1 MANDSAQPVSSSGR
15 KHERPILV
23 LGCPR
28 SGTTLLRLMLNAHP
42 RLAIPPETRFVL
54 PVYFGRR
61 RFGDLREAENR
72 RKLAEFL
79 TGKPALRFADHDTD
93 PAATT
98 AAIIDAPG
106 TVGSALAAVFAQ
118 YAARF
123 DKPRWGD
130 KLPTYIEHVRPLL
143 QMFPDAHLIHVI
155 RDGRDCVGS
164 LKRQEWSKRS
174 TPDAIGVWNRAVD
187 YGNKA
192 RAWVPASQW
201 HEIRY
206 EELVADPE
214 VKLQELCR
222 FLDEDFVDDMLE
234 PAKVGASAM
243 PSRKSFHGL
252 LAGAVTT
259 QSVGGWQKHL
269 EPWEANLMHYVS
281 GRRLRALGYEV
292 PKATRP
298 APKLLLAHARAELR
312 DRRSRD
318 LAELKDR
325 KLRRDEGKRGVA
337 VAQVPES

>member
-1 MANDSAQPVSSSGR
+1 
-15 KHERPILV
+15 V

-42 RLAIPPETRFVL
+42 RIAIPPETRFAL
-54 PVYFGRR
+54 PTYFEREK
-61 RFGDLREAENR
+61 FGDLTQEANR

-79 TGKPALRFADHDTD
+79 TGKPALRWADHDTD
-93 PAATT
+93 RDATIQ
-98 AAIIDAPG
+98 AIVDAPP
-106 TVGSALAAVFAQ
+106 TVGSALAAVYTQ

-143 QMFPDAHLIHVI
+143 QMFPDAHLVHVI

-174 TPDAIGVWNRAVD
+174 TPDAIGVWNRAID
-187 YGNKA
+187 YGKA
-192 RAWVPASQW
+192 ARKSVPASQW
-201 HEIRY
+201 HEVRY

-214 VKLQELCR
+214 AKLKELCA
-222 FLDEDFVDDMLE
+222 FLEEEFDVGMLE
-234 PAKVGASAM
+234 PAKVGAKVM

-259 QSVGGWQKHL
+259 KSVGGWQKHL
-269 EPWEANLMHYVS
+269 EPWESNLMHYVS
-281 GRRLRALGYEV
+281 GKRLRSEGYDV

-298 APKLLLAHARAELR
+298 APKLLVEHARAEWR
-312 DRRSRD
+312 DRKARNF
-318 LAELKDR
+318 AELKDR
-325 KLRRDEGKRGVA
+325 KLRRDEVKKGVS
-337 VAQVPES
+337 VAQVRGS

>member
-1 MANDSAQPVSSSGR
+1 MSESATPQR

-42 RLAIPPETRFVL
+42 RIAIPPETRFAL
-54 PVYFGRR
+54 PTYFEREK
-61 RFGDLREAENR
+61 FGDLTQEANR

-79 TGKPALRFADHDTD
+79 TGKPGLRWSDHDTD
-93 PAATT
+93 RDATVQ
-98 AAIIDAPG
+98 AILDAPP
-106 TVGSALAAVFAQ
+106 TVGSALAAVYAQ

-143 QMFPDAHLIHVI
+143 QLFPDAHLVHVL

-187 YGNKA
+187 YGAKA
-192 RAWVPASQW
+192 REWVPAAQW
-201 HEIRY
+201 HEVRY
-206 EELVADPE
+206 EELVGDPE
-214 VKLQELCR
+214 ARLKELCA
-222 FLDEDFVDDMLE
+222 FLEEDFVPDMLE
-234 PAKVGASAM
+234 PAKVGAQAM

-259 QSVGGWQKHL
+259 KSVGGWQKHL
-269 EPWEANLMHYVS
+269 EPWESNLMHYVS
-281 GRRLRALGYEV
+281 GKRLRAEGYEV
-292 PKATRP
+292 PKSTRP
-298 APKLLLAHARAELR
+298 SPKLIAAHYRAEFRDRKSRNLAELR
-312 DRRSRD
+312 DRKQRR
-318 LAELKDR
+318 AEAKA
-325 KLRRDEGKRGVA
+325 GIS
-337 VAQVPES
+337 VAQIPES

>member
-1 MANDSAQPVSSSGR
+1 MANDGKPTSR

-28 SGTTLLRLMLNAHP
+28 SGTTLLRLMMNAHP
-42 RLAIPPETRFVL
+42 RLAIPPETRFAL
-54 PVYFGRR
+54 PVYFERAK
-61 RFGDLREAENR
+61 FGDLGEAANR

-93 PAATT
+93 KDATIQ
-98 AAIIDAPG
+98 AIVDAPG
-106 TVGSALAAVFAQ
+106 TVGSALSAVYEQ

-130 KLPTYIEHVRPLL
+130 KLPTYIEHVGPLL
-143 QMFPDAHLIHVI
+143 QMFPDAHLIHVL

-192 RAWVPASQW
+192 RKSVPPSQW

-214 VKLQELCR
+214 AKLKELCR
-222 FLDEDFVDDMLE
+222 FLDEDFVEDMLE

-243 PSRKSFHGL
+243 PSRKSFHGML
-252 LAGAVTT
+252 SGAVTT
-259 QSVGGWQKHL
+259 KSVGGWQKHL
-269 EPWEANLMHYVS
+269 EPWEANLMHFVS
-281 GRRLRALGYEV
+281 GRRLRALGYDV

-298 APKLLLAHARAELR
+298 APKLIAAHIKAEAR
-312 DRRSRD
+312 DRRSRN

-325 KLRRDEGKRGVA
+325 KLRRDETKRGIS
-337 VAQVPES
+337 VAQVIEN

>member
-1 MANDSAQPVSSSGR
+1 MGNDSAQPAR

-54 PVYFGRR
+54 PVYFGRAQ
-61 RFGDLREAENR
+61 FGNLAEAANR

-93 PAATT
+93 PDATV
-98 AAIIDAPG
+98 AAIVDAPG
-106 TVGSALAAVFAQ
+106 TVGSALGAVFEQ

-143 QMFPDAHLIHVI
+143 QMFPDAHLVHVL

-187 YGNKA
+187 YGNRA
-192 RAWVPASQW
+192 RKWVPPSQW

-214 VKLQELCR
+214 VKLKELCR
-222 FLDEDFVDDMLE
+222 FLDEDFVEDMLE

-243 PSRKSFHGL
+243 PSRKAFHGL

-259 QSVGGWQKHL
+259 QSVGGWQQHL
-269 EPWEANLMHYVS
+269 EPWEANLMHFVS
-281 GRRLRALGYEV
+281 GRRLRSLGYDV

-298 APKLLLAHARAELR
+298 APRLLAAHAKAELR
-312 DRRSRD
+312 DRKSRD

-325 KLRRDEGKRGVA
+325 KLRRDEAKRGVA
-337 VAQVPES
+337 VAAVD

>member
-1 MANDSAQPVSSSGR
+1 MGNDSARPQA

-28 SGTTLLRLMLNAHP
+28 SGTTLLRLMMNAHP
-42 RLAIPPETRFVL
+42 RLAIPPETRFAL
-54 PVYFGRR
+54 PVYFERAK
-61 RFGDLREAENR
+61 FGDLSEVANR

-79 TGKPALRFADHDTD
+79 TGKKALRFADHDTD
-93 PAATT
+93 AAATIQ
-98 AAIIDAPG
+98 AIVDAPP
-106 TVGSALAAVFAQ
+106 TVGSALAAVFEQ

-143 QMFPDAHLIHVI
+143 NMFPDAHLIHVL

-192 RAWVPASQW
+192 RGWVPASQW

-214 VKLQELCR
+214 GQLKELCR
-222 FLDEDFVDDMLE
+222 FLDEDFVSDMLE
-234 PAKVGASAM
+234 PAKVGAAVM
-243 PSRKSFHGL
+243 PSRKSFHGML
-252 LAGAVTT
+252 SGAVTT

-269 EPWEANLMHYVS
+269 EPWESNLMHFVS
-281 GRRLRALGYEV
+281 GKRLRALGYDV

-298 APKLLLAHARAELR
+298 APKLIAAHLKAEAR
-312 DRRSRD
+312 DRRSRN
-318 LAELKDR
+318 LSELQDR
-325 KLRRDEGKRGVA
+325 RLRRDETKRGVD
-337 VAQVPES
+337 VAQVHES

>member
-1 MANDSAQPVSSSGR
+1 MAEDSARGPG

-54 PVYFGRR
+54 PVYFGRSQ
-61 RFGDLREAENR
+61 FGDLSDARNR

-79 TGKPALRFADHDTD
+79 TGKKALRFADHDTD
-93 PAATT
+93 LEATRQ
-98 AAIIDAPG
+98 AILEAPP

-143 QMFPDAHLIHVI
+143 QMFPDAHLIHVL

-174 TPDAIGVWNRAVD
+174 TPDAIGVWNRAID
-187 YGNKA
+187 YGTKA
-192 RAWVPASQW
+192 RSWVPASQW

-206 EELVADPE
+206 EQLVSDPE
-214 VKLQELCR
+214 GQLKELCR
-222 FLDEDFVDDMLE
+222 FLEEDFVADMLE
-234 PAKVGASAM
+234 PAKVGAAVM
-243 PSRKSFHGL
+243 PSRKGFHGML
-252 LAGAVTT
+252 SGAVTT

-269 EPWEANLMHYVS
+269 EPWESNLMHYVS
-281 GRRLRALGYEV
+281 GKRLRSLGYDV

-298 APKLLLAHARAELR
+298 APRLLAAHVKAELR
-312 DRRSRD
+312 DRKSRD
-318 LAELKDR
+318 LAELRDR
-325 KLRRDEGKRGVA
+325 KLRRDETKRGVS
-337 VAQVPES
+337 VAQVPD